1 MTKQIGRY
9 KTNSSLNEDQVKV
22 FKAFET
28 GKNIFINGSAGVGK
42 SYALKQLVSDLD
54 WAGIRYGLTAMTGTA
69 ALQVGAMTLH
79 GWAGIGLGEGTDQQ
93 VLAYVLK
100 NKKAV
105 NRIKFNKVLIVD
117 EISMAK
123 ASLLDKLD
131 FVFKS
136 IRTSSRPFGG
146 LQMVFCG
153 DPLQL
158 PPVFKGDEETDSL
171 FFEAKSWVNARVEKV
186 TLNKIVRQQ
195 GDQKFA
201 KLLNEVRVGN
211 IENIH
216 LLEECIGRKFDKGI
230 NPVKLYSRNLN
241 VENENNRKLFSLS
254 GVAKSFKSIDFGS
267 EHHIQFFNKNCPA
280 PQTLELKVGAQVMLL
295 KNVDLAAG
303 LCNGSIGVVTG
314 FPTTGIEVAFDSGK
328 VILERDSWEIKE
340 QNVNAKGEA
349 TLRTVAERMQY
360 PLKLAWAITIHKSQ
374 GATLDHVEVDI
385 ADAFATGQ
393 AYVSLSRV
401 REMKSLS
408 LKPFNASVI
417 KVNKKALE
425 YSLK

>member
-1 MTKQIGRY
+1 
-9 KTNSSLNEDQVKV
+9 
-22 FKAFET
+22 
-28 GKNIFINGSAGVGK
+28 
-42 SYALKQLVSDLD
+42 
-54 WAGIRYGLTAMTGTA
+54 
-69 ALQVGAMTLH
+69 
-79 GWAGIGLGEGTDQQ
+79 
-93 VLAYVLK
+93 
-100 NKKAV
+100 
-105 NRIKFNKVLIVD
+105 
-117 EISMAK
+117 
-123 ASLLDKLD
+123 
-131 FVFKS
+131 
-136 IRTSSRPFGG
+136 
-146 LQMVFCG
+146 MVFCG